1 MRWKVGENEHNMFK
15 CCFCCHVRTGTIIL
29 GLFHLMVHVT
39 VLSVMA
45 VVILH
50 PDLVHEGQ
58 VLSESHNNAEITD
71 PSFKAEFQWPR
82 GKSWTSEDKFIGM
95 LLTMGSFFV
104 TILLIYGAI
113 KGEAGYLMPFF
124 CLQVFDFCISCLTI
138 AGYCS
143 YMPDVKNIII
153 QSDIPFKDELL
164 RYDGD
169 WLMLLLVLVLVLV
182 LSVKAYFMGIVWS
195 CYKYLTHYNAVGA
208 RTVRSYDVNTGGDDA
223 KMLLPPNYEDVIH
236 MIEDDVAPP
245 PPYSTS

>member
-1 MRWKVGENEHNMFK
+1 MRWKVGENEQNMFK

-58 VLSESHNNAEITD
+58 IFETPQDTEISDT
-71 PSFKAEFQWPR
+71 SIKADFQWAK
-82 GKSWTSEDKFIGM
+82 GKSMTSEDKFVGM

-113 KGEAGYLMPFF
+113 KGEQGYLMPFF

-143 YMPDVKNIII
+143 YMPDVKNIIV
-153 QSDIPFKDELL
+153 QSDLPFKDELL
-164 RYDGD
+164 KYDGD

-182 LSVKAYFMGIVWS
+182 LSIKAYFMGIVWS
-195 CYKYLTHYNAVGA
+195 CYKYLTNYNSTGA
-208 RTVRSYDVNTGGDDA
+208 RSVRTYDISAGGDDA
-223 KMLLPPNYEDVIH
+223 KMLLPPNYEDVLH
-236 MIEDDVAPP
+236 MVDEGPAP
-245 PPYSTS
+245 PPYSAS